1 MPVTSW
7 GICLSRACARAADQ
21 PALALLQ
28 FGVYGPPQ
36 QTSRLEIYPVGQAS
50 LSRFVPLWDQADYAT
65 AYQVVRG
72 YIAAGDI
79 YQANLTFP
87 LWEVTATPSVVLYN
101 ALCQRQRSNLVPS

>member
-28 FGVYGPPQ
+28 FGVYGRQ
-36 QTSRLEIYPVGQAS
+36 QTSRLEIYPVGKAS
-50 LSRFVPLWDQADYAT
+50 LSCFVPLWDQADYAT

-72 YIAAGDI
+72 YIAASDI
-79 YQANLTFP
+79 YQANLIFP
-87 LWEVTATPSVVLYN
+87 LWEVTATPSAVLYN
-101 ALCQRQRSNLVPS
+101 ALSQRQRSNLVPS

>member
-1 MPVTSW
+1 MKQLCQLRV
-7 GICLSRACARAADQ
+7 GVFVRAAPARALADQ

-28 FGVYGPPQ
+28 FGVYVPPQ
-36 QTSRLEIYPVGQAS
+36 QTSRLEIYPVGKAS

-87 LWEVTATPSVVLYN
+87 LQAVTATPSAVLCN
-101 ALCQRQRSNLVPS
+101 ALS